1 MNTQVNELQNVIASI
16 NAEIVVKKE
25 EIEGLEY
32 EVDHFEYSCTESEYD
47 YFLDQN
53 YGEVNICG
61 LTYSASSALKNLDPI
76 AYSCSKSDYESNFDL
91 ENCAEYTEK
100 RDELEQLQDDLK
112 FLEIDLEQLQ
122 DELDN
127 LENEAE

>member
-1 MNTQVNELQNVIASI
+1 MNAQINELQNVIASI

-47 YFLDQN
+47 AFLDQN
-53 YGEVNICG
+53 YDEINICG

-100 RDELEQLQDDLK
+100 RDELEQLQD
-112 FLEIDLEQLQ
+112 ELEQLQ

>member
-1 MNTQVNELQNVIASI
+1 MNIQVNELQNVIASI
-16 NAEIVVKKE
+16 NAEIVAKKDA
-25 EIEGLEY
+25 IY
-32 EVDHFEYSCTESEYD
+32 NFEYSCTESEYD

-76 AYSCSKSDYESNFDL
+76 AYRCSKSDYESNFDL
-91 ENCAEYTEK
+91 EDCAEYTEK
-100 RDELEQLQDDLK
+100 RDELEQLQD
-112 FLEIDLEQLQ
+112 ELEQLQ
-122 DELDN
+122 DELDD